1 MEMPRSAPQ
10 LDCSQLGI
18 SCFHLVFVDTW
29 TVPLDDDE
37 RHRLALEQIQT
48 LHDSYSVDYH
58 DFLINVNAVKLD
70 MFIEIGPQIAIPAL
84 RLAELQFVSHAA
96 ASWQDAQLKF
106 HANGENSE
114 CLL

>member
-1 MEMPRSAPQ
+1 MPRSAPQ
-10 LDCSQLGI
+10 LALLYGGI
-18 SCFHLVFVDTW
+18 LCFHFTLVDTW

-58 DFLINVNAVKLD
+58 DWFTKVSITKQD
-70 MFIEIGPQIAIPAL
+70 FFIEAGPQIAIPAL

-106 HANGENSE
+106 HANGESSE

>member
-1 MEMPRSAPQ
+1 MPRSALQ
-10 LDCSQLGI
+10 WEFLSG
-18 SCFHLVFVDTW
+18 SFTCFHGNVADTW

-37 RHRLALEQIQT
+37 RHRLALKQIQT
-48 LHDSYSVDYH
+48 LHDAYSVDYH
-58 DFLINVNAVKLD
+58 DWFTKVSITKQD
-70 MFIEIGPQIAIPAL
+70 FFIEAGPQIAIPAL

-106 HANGENSE
+106 HANGESSE

>member
-1 MEMPRSAPQ
+1 MPRSAPQ

-37 RHRLALEQIQT
+37 RHRLALGHIQT
-48 LHDSYSVDYH
+48 LHDAYSVDYH
-58 DFLINVNAVKLD
+58 DWFTKVSITKQD
-70 MFIEIGPQIAIPAL
+70 FFIEAGPQIAIPAL

-106 HANGENSE
+106 HANGESSE